1 MPRFR
6 SAIAAI
12 WAALSASAC
21 ARTSST
27 TKSLPRPF
35 ILRKRTVLLMDP
47 FSRDGA
53 TLEQGKRPAQIQ
65 GSSRNFPAASH
76 KEEANQG
83 ENGEA
88 RACRERRCRADH
100 VPEGPG
106 QHARAQGS
114 KPGDEAND
122 AEGGAAQMLW
132 RHRRDERREHPLC
145 EAHLQSPQANAD
157 KENNERLSE
166 TDQEIGRD
174 QATRPRIK
182 SGRAPIL
189 S

>member
-1 MPRFR
+1 MP
-6 SAIAAI
+6 A
-12 WAALSASAC
+12 
-21 ARTSST
+21 
-27 TKSLPRPF
+27 
-35 ILRKRTVLLMDP
+35 
-47 FSRDGA
+47 
-53 TLEQGKRPAQIQ
+53 
-65 GSSRNFPAASH
+65 PAANLAAGPITS
-76 KEEANQG
+76 QG
-83 ENGEA
+83 
-88 RACRERRCRADH
+88 
-100 VPEGPG
+100 GPG

-174 QATRPRIK
+174 QATRPRIR

-189 S
+189 SCRRPAG